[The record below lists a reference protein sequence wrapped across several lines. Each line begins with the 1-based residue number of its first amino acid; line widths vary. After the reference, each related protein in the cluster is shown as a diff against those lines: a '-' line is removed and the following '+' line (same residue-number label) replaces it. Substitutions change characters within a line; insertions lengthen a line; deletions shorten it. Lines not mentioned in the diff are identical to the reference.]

1 MVAHQIE
8 NSFTIWKSKIP
19 FKIKIFLWLVKHK
32 KVLTKVT
39 MSNRGWNGDTAC
51 GCCGLPESTDHLF
64 VECPLVRTIWIW
76 IANYNNFQFILTC
89 VD

>member
-1 MVAHQIE
+1 
-8 NSFTIWKSKIP
+8 
-19 FKIKIFLWLVKHK
+19 
-32 KVLTKVT
+32 

-51 GCCGLPESTDHLF
+51 GCFGLPESTDHLF